1 MGFKVVEGSPKV
13 GWFPASCYNG
23 PTVITYYI
31 GQLVSWLGGGVY
43 PLVAAAAAP
52 EVTTFP
58 FGVIIGFNT
67 DPSTAVYNSTYQEE
81 QASNVITQATL
92 NAKSGKV
99 AFTEGMMTKNEK
111 QLMIKVALIKP
122 DCTVLQGPIYK
133 STNGTAPGVVTCNG
147 VDSNGLTGMTHTAA
161 DATLVANNNMY
172 ACRTGSNRGLY
183 RTSYGVATATTPT
196 FYSPWPYSWAIGDT
210 FVAVNFGLGR
220 QYVEFGAAGVG
231 MFFDNADGLTEAYV
245 VNVHSMKLMTVGQE
259 HATFTFAAYS
269 AI

>member
-13 GWFPASCYNG
+13 GWFPASGYNG

-43 PLVAAAAAP
+43 PLVAAAAKP

-67 DPSTAVYNSTYQEE
+67 DPSTAVYNSTYQAE

-92 NAKSGKV
+92 NAKAGKV
-99 AFTEGMMTKNEK
+99 AFTEGMMGKNEK
-111 QLMIKVALIKP
+111 QLMVKVALIKP
-122 DCTVLQGPIYK
+122 DCTILQGPIYNG
-133 STNGTAPGVVTCNG
+133 TNGTAPTAVTCT
-147 VDSNGLTGMTHTAA
+147 VADLDGLTGMVHSAA
-161 DATLVANNNMY
+161 DATLVANNNIY
-172 ACRTGSNRGLY
+172 CCLTGKNRGLY
-183 RTSYGVATATTPT
+183 RTSYGIATATTPT
-196 FYSPWPYSWAIGDT
+196 FYSPWPYVWAVGDT
-210 FVAVNFGLGR
+210 FAAINFGLGR

-231 MFFDNADGLTEAYV
+231 MFFSNGDDLAEAYV
-245 VNVHSMKLMTVGQE
+245 VNVHSMKLMTSGQE
-259 HATFTFAAYS
+259 HATFTFSAFS